1 MPPKRYGSVIMV
13 KPEKLEYYKE
23 LHANPWPQ
31 VLATITASN
40 IRNYVIYYRDGYLFS
55 SFEYWGDDFEADMK
69 KMAADPVTQNGG
81 RRPALPRANRHCQRR
96 RMVGAHGRGLLSSI
110 NLL

>member
-1 MPPKRYGSVIMV
+1 MPPKRYGSVIKV

-55 SFEYWGDDFEADMK
+55 SYEYWGDDFEADMK
-69 KMAADPVTQNGG
+69 KMAADPVTQEWWKETG
-81 RRPALPRANRHCQRR
+81 PCQEPIETAKEGEWWA
-96 RMVGAHGRGLLSSI
+96 RMEEVFYHE
-110 NLL
+110 